1 MVLSRLTKITG
12 PGVSTDTNWVGNNAD
27 FTGITTSGTSFN
39 IGVTTIHSN
48 LIEAHNIKS
57 TGILTATG
65 GSFSGNVTAVDGTFS
80 GNVSIAGTLTYEDVT
95 NIDAVGIITAPALDV
110 DDFLDVGSNIKL
122 GNAGVITATTFKGDG
137 DFVDI
142 DVDGHTNLDNVS
154 IAGISTFSG
163 ILDATN
169 TPASIRVA
177 QDIQHK
183 GDADTKIDS
192 SGNFKLATG
201 SGVVERLQIDAGG
214 GLQLGTSTATA
225 SKLTVYGAND
235 AAAIFQGSSTGTGAA
250 NGFLVGNNGG
260 TDGLLWNYENGNTKI
275 ATNNVERLRITS
287 GGQVVIGDDDT
298 DKANGHFDDLIVG
311 ANASTTETHGI
322 TIVCGNAATNG
333 GIAFSD
339 GSNGGADAY
348 RGMISY
354 QHNDNHMHF
363 RTNSVEKLRINSDG
377 KIGIATDTGNGLIN
391 TRHGGT
397 NQQVLHVRADLGSS
411 NNRSINLYT
420 PDTDNASAP
429 FRFQTGNGY
438 LFQCDNENVFT
449 IAHDRRVGIM
459 SATPTEALEVRGNI
473 FCRGATTSDKPR
485 IKFGFTNGVIQG
497 GKTEGNVGQD
507 YLAISADGGTTDH
520 FVVDYGGNVG
530 ISSINPQRPLD
541 VRGEV
546 LSNKFTARSQPVSSY
561 TTSTAGYKFGAR
573 GSYALSVGGSRSSN
587 GSSFTM
593 FELRDFN
600 NSKYF
605 DIEISF
611 HHAGGGI
618 HGSYRR
624 FAGIC
629 NGYTSIQ
636 TLHDTGNVNVGGGGG
651 FGISKPDNN
660 TLRVT
665 WNGASGYADNYALYC
680 LIHASY
686 DGTYFSYYDSAFY

>member
-1 MVLSRLTKITG
+1 MALSRLTKITG
-12 PGVSTDTNWVGNNAD
+12 PGVSTDTNWVGNNAN
-27 FTGITTSGTSFN
+27 FTGITTTATSFN
-39 IGVTTIHSN
+39 IGVTTIHST
-48 LIEAHNIKS
+48 LIESHNIVS
-57 TGILTATG
+57 TGVITATG

-122 GNAGVITATTFKGDG
+122 GTAGVITATTFKGDG

-183 GDADTKIDS
+183 GDADTKRTFPANDTISYDTA
-192 SGNFKLATG
+192 GN
-201 SGVVERLQIDAGG
+201 ERIRIEAGG
-214 GLQLGTSTATA
+214 GVQVGTSTATA
-225 SKLTVYGAND
+225 SKVTVYGAND

-377 KIGIATDTGNGLIN
+377 KIGIATDTGNGVIN
-391 TRHGGT
+391 TRHAGT

-651 FGISKPDNN
+651 FGISKPDNH

>member
-1 MVLSRLTKITG
+1 MALDRLTKITG
-12 PGVSTDTNWVGNNAD
+12 PGIKTDTNWVGNNAN
-27 FTGITTSGTSFN
+27 FTGITTAGSSFN
-39 IGVTTIHSN
+39 VGVSTFHST
-48 LIEAHNIKS
+48 LAEVHNIKS
-57 TGILTATG
+57 TGIITATG
-65 GSFSGNVTAVDGTFS
+65 GSFSGNVTAVDGTFT

-154 IAGISTFSG
+154 VAGISTFSG

-183 GDADTKIDS
+183 GDADTKITFPANDTIS
-192 SGNFKLATG
+192 FDTAGN
-201 SGVVERLQIDAGG
+201 ERLRIDAGG
-214 GLQLGTSTATA
+214 GVQVGTSTATA
-225 SKLTVYGAND
+225 SKVTVYGAND
-235 AAAIFQGSSTGTGAA
+235 AAAIFQGSSAGTGAA

-651 FGISKPDNN
+651 FGISKPDNH

>member
-1 MVLSRLTKITG
+1 MALSRLTKITG
-12 PGVSTDTNWVGNNAD
+12 PGVSTDTNWVGNNAN
-27 FTGITTSGTSFN
+27 FTGITTTATSFN
-39 IGVTTIHSN
+39 IGVTTLHST
-48 LIEAHNIKS
+48 LIESHNIVS
-57 TGILTATG
+57 TGVITGTG

-183 GDADTKIDS
+183 GDADTKITFPANDTIS
-192 SGNFKLATG
+192 FDTAGN
-201 SGVVERLQIDAGG
+201 ERLRIDAGG
-214 GLQLGTSTATA
+214 GVQVGTSTATA
-225 SKLTVYGAND
+225 SKVTVYGAND

-636 TLHDTGNVNVGGGGG
+636 TLHDTGNVNVGRGGG
-651 FGISKPDNN
+651 FGISKPDNH

>member
-1 MVLSRLTKITG
+1 MALSRLTKITG
-12 PGVSTDTNWVGNNAD
+12 PGVSTDTNWVGNNAN
-27 FTGITTSGTSFN
+27 FTGITTTATSFN
-39 IGVTTIHSN
+39 IGVTTIHST
-48 LIEAHNIKS
+48 LIESHNIVS
-57 TGILTATG
+57 TGVITATG

-122 GNAGVITATTFKGDG
+122 GNAGVITAITFKGDG

-183 GDADTKIDS
+183 GDADTKITFPANDTIS
-192 SGNFKLATG
+192 FDTAGN
-201 SGVVERLQIDAGG
+201 ERLRIDAGG
-214 GLQLGTSTATA
+214 GVQVGTSTATA
-225 SKLTVYGAND
+225 SKVTVYGAND

-651 FGISKPDNN
+651 FGISKPDNH

>member
-1 MVLSRLTKITG
+1 MSLKNS
-12 PGVSTDTNWVGNNAD
+12 
-27 FTGITTSGTSFN
+27 SGT
-39 IGVTTIHSN
+39 
-48 LIEAHNIKS
+48 
-57 TGILTATG
+57 
-65 GSFSGNVTAVDGTFS
+65 
-80 GNVSIAGTLTYEDVT
+80 
-95 NIDAVGIITAPALDV
+95 
-110 DDFLDVGSNIKL
+110 
-122 GNAGVITATTFKGDG
+122 
-137 DFVDI
+137 
-142 DVDGHTNLDNVS
+142 
-154 IAGISTFSG
+154 
-163 ILDATN
+163 
-169 TPASIRVA
+169 
-177 QDIQHK
+177 
-183 GDADTKIDS
+183 TKAY
-192 SGNFKLATG
+192 F
-201 SGVVERLQIDAGG
+201 
-214 GLQLGTSTATA
+214 
-225 SKLTVYGAND
+225 
-235 AAAIFQGSSTGTGAA
+235 
-250 NGFLVGNNGG
+250 G
-260 TDGLLWNYENGNTKI
+260 TDGAFGSAGTDDLRIRSDSSNIIFGFSGT
-275 ATNNVERLRITS
+275 ERLRITS
-287 GGQVVIGDDDT
+287 GGQGIIGDDDT
-298 DKANGHFDDLIVG
+298 DKANAHFDDLIVG

-339 GSNGGADAY
+339 GSAGGADAY

-530 ISSINPQRPLD
+530 VNSTNPQRPLD

-546 LSNKFTARSQPVSSY
+546 FANRFTAYSAP
-561 TTSTAGYKFGAR
+561 TSTYNNQTTGVKYGAR
-573 GSYALSVGGSRSSN
+573 GAYTLTLGGSRSAN
-587 GSSFTM
+587 TNSFTI
-593 FELRDFN
+593 FEAKDFN

-605 DIEISF
+605 CLEISF
-611 HHAGGGI
+611 CHAGGGV

-636 TLHDTGNVNVGGGGG
+636 TWNDTGNVNVGGGGG
-651 FGISKPDNN
+651 FGISKPDNH

>member
-1 MVLSRLTKITG
+1 MALSRLTKITG
-12 PGVSTDTNWVGNNAD
+12 PGVSTDTNWVGNNAN
-27 FTGITTSGTSFN
+27 FTGITTTATSFN
-39 IGVTTIHSN
+39 IGVTTIHST
-48 LIEAHNIKS
+48 LIESYNIVS
-57 TGILTATG
+57 TGVITATG

-183 GDADTKIDS
+183 GDADTKITFPANDTIS
-192 SGNFKLATG
+192 FDTAGN
-201 SGVVERLQIDAGG
+201 ERLRIDAGG
-214 GLQLGTSTATA
+214 GVQVGTSTATA
-225 SKLTVYGAND
+225 SKVTVYGAND

-651 FGISKPDNN
+651 FGISKPDNH

>member
-1 MVLSRLTKITG
+1 MALSRLTKITG
-12 PGVSTDTNWVGNNAD
+12 PGVSTDTNWVGNNAN
-27 FTGITTSGTSFN
+27 FTGITTTATSFN
-39 IGVTTIHSN
+39 IGVTTIHST
-48 LIEAHNIKS
+48 LIESHNIVS
-57 TGILTATG
+57 TGVITATG

-183 GDADTKIDS
+183 GDADTKITFPANDTIS
-192 SGNFKLATG
+192 FDTAGN
-201 SGVVERLQIDAGG
+201 ERLRIDAGG
-214 GLQLGTSTATA
+214 GVQVGTSTATA
-225 SKLTVYGAND
+225 SKVTVYGAND
-235 AAAIFQGSSTGTGAA
+235 AAVIFQGSGTGTGAA

-651 FGISKPDNN
+651 FGISKPDNH

>member
-1 MVLSRLTKITG
+1 MALSRLTKITG
-12 PGVSTDTNWVGNNAD
+12 PGVSTDTNWVGNNAN
-27 FTGITTSGTSFN
+27 FTGITTTATSFN
-39 IGVTTIHSN
+39 IGVTTIHST
-48 LIEAHNIKS
+48 LIESHNIVS
-57 TGILTATG
+57 TGVITATG
-65 GSFSGNVTAVDGTFS
+65 GSFSGNVTAVDGTIS

-154 IAGISTFSG
+154 VAGISTFSG

-183 GDADTKIDS
+183 GDADTKITFPANDTIS
-192 SGNFKLATG
+192 FDTAGN
-201 SGVVERLQIDAGG
+201 ERLRIDAGG
-214 GLQLGTSTATA
+214 GVQVGTSTATA
-225 SKLTVYGAND
+225 SKVTVYGAND

-651 FGISKPDNN
+651 FGISKPDNH

>member
-1 MVLSRLTKITG
+1 MALSRLTKITG
-12 PGVSTDTNWVGNNAD
+12 PGVSTDTNWVGNNAN
-27 FTGITTSGTSFN
+27 FTGITTTATSFN
-39 IGVTTIHSN
+39 IGVTTIHST
-48 LIEAHNIKS
+48 LIESHNIVS
-57 TGILTATG
+57 TGVITATG

-154 IAGISTFSG
+154 IACISTFSG

-183 GDADTKIDS
+183 GDADTKITFPANDTIS
-192 SGNFKLATG
+192 FDTAGN
-201 SGVVERLQIDAGG
+201 ERLRIDAGG
-214 GLQLGTSTATA
+214 GVQVGTSTATA
-225 SKLTVYGAND
+225 SKVTVYGAND

-651 FGISKPDNN
+651 FGISKPDNH

-686 DGTYFSYYDSAFY
+686 VGTYFSYYDSAFY

>member
-1 MVLSRLTKITG
+1 MALSRLTKITG
-12 PGVSTDTNWVGNNAD
+12 PGVSTDTNWVGNNAN
-27 FTGITTSGTSFN
+27 FTGITTTATSFN
-39 IGVTTIHSN
+39 IGVTTIHST
-48 LIEAHNIKS
+48 LIESHNIVS
-57 TGILTATG
+57 TGVITATG

-183 GDADTKIDS
+183 GDADTKITFPANDTIS
-192 SGNFKLATG
+192 FDTAGN
-201 SGVVERLQIDAGG
+201 ERLRIDAGG
-214 GLQLGTSTATA
+214 GVQVGTSTATA
-225 SKLTVYGAND
+225 SKVTVYGAND

-651 FGISKPDNN
+651 FGISKPDNH

>member
-1 MVLSRLTKITG
+1 MALSRLTKITG
-12 PGVSTDTNWVGNNAD
+12 PGVSTDTNWVGNNAN
-27 FTGITTSGTSFN
+27 FTGITTTATSFN
-39 IGVTTIHSN
+39 IGVTTIHST
-48 LIEAHNIKS
+48 LIESHNIVS
-57 TGILTATG
+57 TGVITATG

-183 GDADTKIDS
+183 GDADTKITFPANDTIS
-192 SGNFKLATG
+192 FDTAGN
-201 SGVVERLQIDAGG
+201 ERLRIDAGG
-214 GLQLGTSTATA
+214 GVQVGTSTATA
-225 SKLTVYGAND
+225 SKVTVYGAND

-298 DKANGHFDDLIVG
+298 DIAYGHFDDLIVG

-600 NSKYF
+600 NSKYSNF
-605 DIEISF
+605 
-611 HHAGGGI
+611 I
-618 HGSYRR
+618 H
-624 FAGIC
+624 
-629 NGYTSIQ
+629 
-636 TLHDTGNVNVGGGGG
+636 
-651 FGISKPDNN
+651 
-660 TLRVT
+660 
-665 WNGASGYADNYALYC
+665 
-680 LIHASY
+680 
-686 DGTYFSYYDSAFY
+686 

>member
-1 MVLSRLTKITG
+1 MTSEIRTNSLKSRAGLSTVTMTDSG
-12 PGVSTDTNWVGNNAD
+12 PMFS
-27 FTGITTSGTSFN
+27 GITTFVDNSGF
-39 IGVTTIHSN
+39 
-48 LIEAHNIKS
+48 
-57 TGILTATG
+57 
-65 GSFSGNVTAVDGTFS
+65 TF
-80 GNVSIAGTLTYEDVT
+80 G
-95 NIDAVGIITAPALDV
+95 
-110 DDFLDVGSNIKL
+110 VGS
-122 GNAGVITATTFKGDG
+122 GS
-137 DFVDI
+137 
-142 DVDGHTNLDNVS
+142 S
-154 IAGISTFSG
+154 IFTP
-163 ILDATN
+163 ATN
-169 TPASIRVA
+169 VLTFGTNSNERLR
-177 QDIQHK
+177 
-183 GDADTKIDS
+183 IDS
-192 SGNFKLATG
+192 SGDMGLGTSTIENFGGGHITLEVAGSTTSQGGVFKTATSDSAGTG
-201 SGVVERLQIDAGG
+201 SSGTEMIMFTDNTKGAINVVSSDPLTFSTANTERLRIDAGG
-214 GLQLGTSTATA
+214 GVQVGTSTATA
-225 SKLTVYGAND
+225 SKVTVYGAND

-651 FGISKPDNN
+651 FGISKPDNH

>member
-1 MVLSRLTKITG
+1 MSILSVDNISPIG
-12 PGVSTDTNWVGNNAD
+12 
-27 FTGITTSGTSFN
+27 SGTSVTINNAATFVVN
-39 IGVTTIHSN
+39 NLNVSGVTTCGSTSESFTELQIKSSTSGISELRFADTTVNAGYVKYQHSN
-48 LIEAHNIKS
+48 NALI
-57 TGILTATG
+57 L
-65 GSFSGNVTAVDGTFS
+65 
-80 GNVSIAGTLTYEDVT
+80 
-95 NIDAVGIITAPALDV
+95 
-110 DDFLDVGSNIKL
+110 
-122 GNAGVITATTFKGDG
+122 
-137 DFVDI
+137 
-142 DVDGHTNLDNVS
+142 
-154 IAGISTFSG
+154 
-163 ILDATN
+163 ATN
-169 TPASIRVA
+169 TEERLR
-177 QDIQHK
+177 
-183 GDADTKIDS
+183 IDS
-192 SGNFKLATG
+192 
-201 SGVVERLQIDAGG
+201 GG
-214 GLQLGTSTATA
+214 GVQVGTSTATA
-225 SKLTVYGAND
+225 SKVTVYGAND

-497 GKTEGNVGQD
+497 GKTEGNVGED

-651 FGISKPDNN
+651 FGISKPDNH

>member
-1 MVLSRLTKITG
+1 MAFTRILG
-12 PGVSTDTNWVGNNAD
+12 PGIHTAS
-27 FTGITTSGTSFN
+27 N
-39 IGVTTIHSN
+39 INS
-48 LIEAHNIKS
+48 HNIKS
-57 TGILTATG
+57 TGIITAVSFVGNLTG
-65 GSFSGNVTAVDGTFS
+65 GASSITGSPHVSLGNINAGIATLTGALSGTTANFSGNVTVG
-80 GNVSIAGTLTYEDVT
+80 GVLTYEDVK
-95 NIDAVGIITAPALDV
+95 NVDSLGIITARSGVDV

-183 GDADTKIDS
+183 GDADTKITFPANDTIS
-192 SGNFKLATG
+192 FDTAGN
-201 SGVVERLQIDAGG
+201 ERLRIDAGG
-214 GLQLGTSTATA
+214 GVQVGTSTATA

-651 FGISKPDNN
+651 FGISKPDNH

>member
-1 MVLSRLTKITG
+1 MALSRLTKITG
-12 PGVSTDTNWVGNNAD
+12 PGVSTDTNWVGNNAN
-27 FTGITTSGTSFN
+27 FTGITTTATSFN
-39 IGVTTIHSN
+39 IGVTTIHST
-48 LIEAHNIKS
+48 LIESHNIVS
-57 TGILTATG
+57 TGVITATG

-183 GDADTKIDS
+183 GDADTKITFPANDTIS
-192 SGNFKLATG
+192 FDTAGN
-201 SGVVERLQIDAGG
+201 ERLRIDAGG
-214 GLQLGTSTATA
+214 GVQVGTSTATA
-225 SKLTVYGAND
+225 SKVTVYGAND

-287 GGQVVIGDDDT
+287 GGQVIIGDDDT

-651 FGISKPDNN
+651 FGISKPDNH

>member
-1 MVLSRLTKITG
+1 MALSRLTKITG
-12 PGVSTDTNWVGNNAD
+12 PGVSTDTNWVGNNAN
-27 FTGITTSGTSFN
+27 FTGITTTATSFN
-39 IGVTTIHSN
+39 IGVTTIHST
-48 LIEAHNIKS
+48 LIESHNIVS
-57 TGILTATG
+57 TGVITATG

-142 DVDGHTNLDNVS
+142 DVDGHTNLANVS
-154 IAGISTFSG
+154 VAGISTFSG

-183 GDADTKIDS
+183 GDADTKITFPANDTIS
-192 SGNFKLATG
+192 FDTAGN
-201 SGVVERLQIDAGG
+201 ERLRIDAGG
-214 GLQLGTSTATA
+214 GVQVGTSTATA
-225 SKLTVYGAND
+225 SKVTVYGAND

-651 FGISKPDNN
+651 FGISKPDNH

>member
-1 MVLSRLTKITG
+1 MALSRLTKITG
-12 PGVSTDTNWVGNNAD
+12 PGVSTDTNWVGNNAN
-27 FTGITTSGTSFN
+27 FTGITTTATSFN
-39 IGVTTIHSN
+39 IGVTTIHST
-48 LIEAHNIKS
+48 LIESHNIVS
-57 TGILTATG
+57 TGVITATG

-154 IAGISTFSG
+154 VAGISTFSG

-183 GDADTKIDS
+183 GDANTKISFPANDTIS
-192 SGNFKLATG
+192 FDTGGNEWL
-201 SGVVERLQIDAGG
+201 RIDAGG
-214 GLQLGTSTATA
+214 GVQVGTSTATA
-225 SKLTVYGAND
+225 SKVTVYGAND

-651 FGISKPDNN
+651 FGISKPDNH

>member
-1 MVLSRLTKITG
+1 MALSRLTKITG
-12 PGVSTDTNWVGNNAD
+12 PGVSTDTNWVGNNAN
-27 FTGITTSGTSFN
+27 FTGITTTATSFN
-39 IGVTTIHSN
+39 IGVTTIHST
-48 LIEAHNIKS
+48 LIESHNIVS
-57 TGILTATG
+57 TGVITATG

-122 GNAGVITATTFKGDG
+122 GNAGVITATTFKGEG

-183 GDADTKIDS
+183 GDADTKITFPANDTIS
-192 SGNFKLATG
+192 FDTAGN
-201 SGVVERLQIDAGG
+201 ERLRIDAGG
-214 GLQLGTSTATA
+214 GVQVGTSTATA
-225 SKLTVYGAND
+225 SKVTVYGAND

-651 FGISKPDNN
+651 FGISKPDNH

>member
-1 MVLSRLTKITG
+1 MALSRLTQITG
-12 PGVSTDTNWVGNNAD
+12 PGVSTDTNWVGNNAN
-27 FTGITTSGTSFN
+27 FTGITTTATSFN
-39 IGVTTIHSN
+39 IGVTTIHST
-48 LIEAHNIKS
+48 LIESHNIVS
-57 TGILTATG
+57 TGVITATG
-65 GSFSGNVTAVDGTFS
+65 GSFSGNVTAVDGTFT

-183 GDADTKIDS
+183 GDADTKITFPANDTIS
-192 SGNFKLATG
+192 FDTAGN
-201 SGVVERLQIDAGG
+201 ERLRNDAGG
-214 GLQLGTSTATA
+214 GVQVGTSTATA
-225 SKLTVYGAND
+225 SKVTVYGAND

-651 FGISKPDNN
+651 FGISKPDNH

>member
-1 MVLSRLTKITG
+1 MALSRLTKITG
-12 PGVSTDTNWVGNNAD
+12 PGVSTDTNWVGNNAN
-27 FTGITTSGTSFN
+27 FTGITTTATSFN
-39 IGVTTIHSN
+39 IGVTTIHST
-48 LIEAHNIKS
+48 LIESHNIVS
-57 TGILTATG
+57 TGVITATG

-183 GDADTKIDS
+183 GDADTKITFPANDTIS
-192 SGNFKLATG
+192 FDTAGN
-201 SGVVERLQIDAGG
+201 ERLRIDAGG
-214 GLQLGTSTATA
+214 GVQVGTSTATA
-225 SKLTVYGAND
+225 SKVTVYGAND
-235 AAAIFQGSSTGTGAA
+235 AAAIFQGSNTGTGAG
-250 NGFLVGNNGG
+250 NGFITGNNG
-260 TDGLLWNYENGNTKI
+260 DVNAFVWNYENGFMHFG
-275 ATNNVERLRITS
+275 TNNVERLRITS

-651 FGISKPDNN
+651 FGISKPDNH

>member
-1 MVLSRLTKITG
+1 MALSRLTKITG
-12 PGVSTDTNWVGNNAD
+12 PGVSTDTNWVGNNAN
-27 FTGITTSGTSFN
+27 FTGITTTATSFN
-39 IGVTTIHSN
+39 IGVTTIHST
-48 LIEAHNIKS
+48 LIESHNIVS
-57 TGILTATG
+57 TGVITATG

-154 IAGISTFSG
+154 VAGISTFSG

-183 GDADTKIDS
+183 GDADTKITFPANDTIS
-192 SGNFKLATG
+192 FDTAGN
-201 SGVVERLQIDAGG
+201 ERLRIDAGG
-214 GLQLGTSTATA
+214 GVQVGTSTATA
-225 SKLTVYGAND
+225 SKVTVYGAND

-651 FGISKPDNN
+651 FGISKPDNH

>member
-1 MVLSRLTKITG
+1 MALSRLTKITG
-12 PGVSTDTNWVGNNAD
+12 PGVSTDTNWVGNNAN
-27 FTGITTSGTSFN
+27 FTGITTTATSFN
-39 IGVTTIHSN
+39 IGVTTIHST
-48 LIEAHNIKS
+48 LIESHNIVS
-57 TGILTATG
+57 TGVITATG

-183 GDADTKIDS
+183 GDADTKITFPANDTIS
-192 SGNFKLATG
+192 FDTAGN
-201 SGVVERLQIDAGG
+201 ERLRIDAGG
-214 GLQLGTSTATA
+214 GVQVGTSTATA
-225 SKLTVYGAND
+225 SKVTVYGAND

-322 TIVCGNAATNG
+322 TIVWGNAATNG

-377 KIGIATDTGNGLIN
+377 KIGIATDTGNRLIN

-686 DGTYFSYYDSAFY
+686 VGTYFSYYDSAFY

>member
-1 MVLSRLTKITG
+1 MTSEIRTNSFKSRAGLSTVTMTDSG
-12 PGVSTDTNWVGNNAD
+12 PMFS
-27 FTGITTSGTSFN
+27 GITTFVDNSGF
-39 IGVTTIHSN
+39 
-48 LIEAHNIKS
+48 
-57 TGILTATG
+57 
-65 GSFSGNVTAVDGTFS
+65 TF
-80 GNVSIAGTLTYEDVT
+80 G
-95 NIDAVGIITAPALDV
+95 
-110 DDFLDVGSNIKL
+110 VGSGSSIFTPATNVLTFGTNSNERLRISSVGEL
-122 GNAGVITATTFKGDG
+122 TSTAAQADVATFTSNQTASTIYVKDTDGDG
-137 DFVDI
+137 IFI
-142 DVDGHTNLDNVS
+142 SGSSAYGHR
-154 IAGISTFSG
+154 IY
-163 ILDATN
+163 TN
-169 TPASIRVA
+169 TTESLLL
-177 QDIQHK
+177 
-183 GDADTKIDS
+183 GTNS
-192 SGNFKLATG
+192 T
-201 SGVVERLQIDAGG
+201 ERLRIDAGG
-214 GLQLGTSTATA
+214 GVQVGTSTATA
-225 SKLTVYGAND
+225 SKLTVYGASD

-651 FGISKPDNN
+651 FGISKPDNH

>member
-1 MVLSRLTKITG
+1 MALSRLTKITG
-12 PGVSTDTNWVGNNAD
+12 PGVSTDTNWVGNNAN
-27 FTGITTSGTSFN
+27 FTGITTTATSFN
-39 IGVTTIHSN
+39 IGVTTIHST
-48 LIEAHNIKS
+48 LIESHNIVS
-57 TGILTATG
+57 TGVITATG

-183 GDADTKIDS
+183 GDADTKITFPANDTIS
-192 SGNFKLATG
+192 FDTAGN
-201 SGVVERLQIDAGG
+201 ERLRIDAGG
-214 GLQLGTSTATA
+214 GVQVGTSTATA
-225 SKLTVYGAND
+225 SKVTVYGAND
-235 AAAIFQGSSTGTGAA
+235 AAAIFQGSGTGTGAA

-651 FGISKPDNN
+651 FGISKPDNH